1 MQSAFEAIYKEL
13 DGIYNKAET
22 IYSVWASEV
31 ARREVNRNYKEIKNR
46 ESTNY
51 ELRLEFTGPSF
62 RMRWLEV
69 SFVRNGSKVIRL
81 TKAIKATESGKHK
94 LSQFKNADEWELL
107 LIKRVEDAFGI
118 FRPQVKHLMK
128 AHQSLIM
135 AAKLGNQ
142 KIETIEMKDR
152 VESRKRSIKEIK
164 ESLRR

>member
-62 RMRWLEV
+62 RMPWLEV

-107 LIKRVEDAFGI
+107 LIN
-118 FRPQVKHLMK
+118 L
-128 AHQSLIM
+128 
-135 AAKLGNQ
+135 
-142 KIETIEMKDR
+142 
-152 VESRKRSIKEIK
+152 RSV
-164 ESLRR
+164 